1 MKTPIKLNMTQWF
14 PLRSLRP
21 IVNFDERILSVHVL
35 IPVSLTTYI
44 VELVQRV
51 VVPKNV

>member
-35 IPVSLTTYI
+35 ISVSLTTYI